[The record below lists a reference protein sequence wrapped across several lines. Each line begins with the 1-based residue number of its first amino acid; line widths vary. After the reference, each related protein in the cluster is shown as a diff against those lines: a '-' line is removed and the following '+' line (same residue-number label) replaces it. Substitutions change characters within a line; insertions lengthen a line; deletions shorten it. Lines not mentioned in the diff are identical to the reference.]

1 VIQKSNEHYINT
13 GNVTIFCTRLATR

>member
-1 VIQKSNEHYINT
+1 VIQKSNEHYNNT